1 MEDIIINKVATSG
14 LITLDLEQLYNF
26 GEGIAFDIAPFLYEN
41 TFLKE
46 KLFREKVTN
55 FDWEIFKEKNIAIFC
70 SIDTI
75 IPHWAYMIVINRI
88 ISHAKL
94 AIIGSLQDLEN
105 HLYTNAI
112 AHIDLN
118 QYVNQKIVIKGCSSK
133 VVPLIAYGEITRI
146 LTPIAASIMFGEP
159 CSTVPVFK
167 RK

>member
-1 MEDIIINKVATSG
+1 MEDVIINKVASSG

-26 GEGIAFDIAPFLYEN
+26 GEGIAFDIAPFLFEN

-46 KLFREKVTN
+46 KLFREKVSS
-55 FDWEIFKEKNIAIFC
+55 FAWEIFKEKNVAVFC

-88 ISHAKL
+88 IPHAKV
-94 AIIGSLQDLEN
+94 AIIGNLQDLEN

-112 AHIDLN
+112 SHLDLN

-133 VVPLIAYGEITRI
+133 IVPLIAYGEITRI

>member
-1 MEDIIINKVATSG
+1 MENSIVNKVATSG
-14 LITLDLEQLYNF
+14 LITLDLEKLRNPS
-26 GEGIAFDIAPFLYEN
+26 ERIAFDLSPFLFEN

-46 KLFREKVTN
+46 KLFRERVAI
-55 FDWEIFKEKNIAIFC
+55 FDWQIFKDKNIAIYC

-88 ISHAKL
+88 IFYAQH
-94 AIIGSLQDLEN
+94 AIIGTLQDLEN
-105 HLYTNAI
+105 YLFTHAI
-112 AHIDLN
+112 AHLDLK

-133 VVPLIAYGEITRI
+133 IVPLIAYGEITRA

-167 RK
+167 KK